1 MGIEKTGEGMIT
13 GNYTKSKKELGII
26 KIIPSSFFG

>member
-26 KIIPSSFFG
+26 KIMKTL